1 MPFSEFRKRHP
12 AFLAI
17 VAVIIVGLL
26 ALDGWVLYKRAAYA
40 QEVARLRAG
49 MSDFERRRSDA
60 VTNTHEAQT
69 AMMMELLR
77 RQAKID
83 KEIHLAVD
91 VDSGRMYLERDGA
104 LLREN
109 AVEVA
114 PEKRLGAGK
123 DTVRMAAPRG
133 TRRSRARPEP
143 PPPDAPPRRAP
154 RTPPRTAPCRASGSR
169 SRRRAA
175 RANACGATAGTARG
189 PGRRRSGTAGPIP
202 GSACPSAPGRRG
214 SAART
219 GGTCR
224 RRSTRGPGS
233 AAGSAAAAA

>member
-12 AFLAI
+12 AFIAI
-17 VAVIIVGLL
+17 LAVIIVGLV
-26 ALDGWVLYKRAAYA
+26 AVDGWVLYKRAAYA
-40 QEVARLRAG
+40 REVARLRAG

-133 TRRSRARPEP
+133 TRSVERILGAGDAWEVPEWVYADRGIPRPAELP
-143 PPPDAPPRRAP
+143 LVGALGPVAIVLNGGTVIYSLPTVGPLNDSTYLLPGSI
-154 RTPPRTAPCRASGSR
+154 RASAEDL
-169 SRRRAA
+169 RAVVPNLQ
-175 RANACGATAGTARG
+175 RGTVVYLY
-189 PGRRRSGTAGPIP
+189 
-202 GSACPSAPGRRG
+202 
-214 SAART
+214 
-219 GGTCR
+219 
-224 RRSTRGPGS
+224 
-233 AAGSAAAAA
+233 